1 MPEAVGVDD
10 DVEVRPKPPAFA
22 GRVAAV
28 VVVHDVPTHVDQR
41 VRSPLRRRVV
51 LTVAVPG

>member
-28 VVVHDVPTHVDQR
+28 VVVHDEPAHVDQR
-41 VRSPLRRRVV
+41 VCSPLRRRVV